1 VTHFTEE
8 LGFLSDDDRRWIIGD
23 ALLDFLGWR

>member
-8 LGFLSDDDRRWIIGD
+8 LDFLSDADRRCIMGD
-23 ALLDFLGWR
+23 GLLAFLGWR